1 MSVALPRF
9 AKPLDRQTHN
19 RYLQA
24 YRRWAC
30 DQKAKGMPVPC
41 WCLYVWIA
49 GNWKSRM
56 NIAERPM
63 VRPSWSTKAQWA
75 GWNLHKRNGG
85 ELSFSEYLAK
95 REKRSIAGQGRRS
108 DMVGGG
114 KRRRNAVRPV
124 EGLDD
129 EEDVSLPA
137 EPPTPPQLSKQA
149 VVARDEGLR
158 MEPASVVAK
167 INRLLAAQGIA
178 PKQVDA

>member
-9 AKPLDRQTHN
+9 ARPLDRQTHN

-30 DQKAKGMPVPC
+30 EQQQSGKPVTC

-56 NIAERPM
+56 NIAVRPM
-63 VRPSWSTKAQWA
+63 VRPDWSTKAQWA

-108 DMVGGG
+108 DMIGAG
-114 KRRRNAVRPV
+114 KRHRKPV
-124 EGLDD
+124 KTLTVPDD
-129 EEDVSLPA
+129 EEDVPLPA
-137 EPPTPPQLSKQA
+137 EPPTPPQISKQA

-158 MEPASVVAK
+158 MEPSAVVAK
-167 INRLLAAQGIA
+167 INRLLAAQG
-178 PKQVDA
+178 VGRR